1 MQFAHSLCLIL
12 SVFAIN
18 SSPQIYSQNPYIC
31 VGKVACPNTDD
42 ILWRIKT
49 NKLYAAIK
57 MNFQIC
63 SCFLDMSISVVKK
76 AFLEDKHCKDKNF
89 AKKPWILSLYNTIW
103 NFKVLPEI
111 LFEVGSLRSRVRNK
125 RKKEMLRSPE
135 TDEMK
140 VIGEL

>member
-1 MQFAHSLCLIL
+1 
-12 SVFAIN
+12 
-18 SSPQIYSQNPYIC
+18 
-31 VGKVACPNTDD
+31 
-42 ILWRIKT
+42 
-49 NKLYAAIK
+49 

-89 AKKPWILSLYNTIW
+89 AKRPWILSLYNTIW

-125 RKKEMLRSPE
+125 RKKGMLRSPE
-135 TDEMK
+135 TDEITYLELSDVEK